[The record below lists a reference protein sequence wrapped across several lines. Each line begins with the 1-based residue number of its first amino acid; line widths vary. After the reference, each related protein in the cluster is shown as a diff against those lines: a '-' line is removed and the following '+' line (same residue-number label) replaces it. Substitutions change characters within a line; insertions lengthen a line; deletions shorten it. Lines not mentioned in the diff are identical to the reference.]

1 MEAGPGNIILGA
13 KVITAPAGNVECLQL
28 GQASVN
34 PPDLNLKHFKHK
46 SRGFTLAWPSCI
58 DTLPYSICNPHAF
71 APSPPHCLSQSL
83 VMSAGASWTV
93 QVTTCTGTGT
103 GPHGAQWGT
112 HEANTKSGAFLHWG
126 DNVSTSQERFCYKL
140 IMFTFDTTSSTR
152 LELYGSKV
160 KPYSSNLELYSSI
173 QNWFSIKITF

>member
-1 MEAGPGNIILGA
+1 MCIYTLPTTHCSQCGPVAEGKHFLRAHFPARRCYDLSKNSAGL
-13 KVITAPAGNVECLQL
+13 GNVEC
-28 GQASVN
+28 
-34 PPDLNLKHFKHK
+34 H
-46 SRGFTLAWPSCI
+46 
-58 DTLPYSICNPHAF
+58 PHAF
-71 APSPPHCLSQSL
+71 APSLPHCLSHGS

-112 HEANTKSGAFLHWG
+112 HDANTKSGAFLHWG